1 MNQYHVKA
9 SQSIE
14 EWEKAGEPSKKKP
27 YVIASLIPDPLG
39 WIRSIDP
46 RGWMQ
51 WYCRF
56 YLGRR
61 TPDDDRQIRRYL
73 SAVGPRGRFKTQL
86 VKKIA
91 YSDGRAEEWDNHE
104 IAPILRQTLQHW
116 AVRVTKEDMLEYL
129 EA

>member
-1 MNQYHVKA
+1 MCLSGPKVTRKLIHHGCRYGVKA

-14 EWEKAGEPSKKKP
+14 EWEKAG
-27 YVIASLIPDPLG
+27 
-39 WIRSIDP
+39 WIRRQDP

-73 SAVGPRGRFKTQL
+73 SAVGPRGRFKTSL
-86 VKKIA
+86 VKKIVA
-91 YSDGRAEEWDNHE
+91 TGNRAEDWDDDE

-116 AVRVTKEDMLEYL
+116 AIKVTKEDVEEYL
-129 EA
+129 LPG

>member
-1 MNQYHVKA
+1 MLTPVFEYSYGVKA

-14 EWEKAGEPSKKKP
+14 EWEKAG
-27 YVIASLIPDPLG
+27 
-39 WIRSIDP
+39 WIRRQDA

-73 SAVGPRGRFKTQL
+73 SAVGPRGRFKTSL
-86 VKKIA
+86 VKKIVA
-91 YSDGRAEEWDNHE
+91 GGGLDAWDDGD

-116 AVRVTKEDMLEYL
+116 AVKITREDVAEYL
-129 EA
+129 MPG

>member
-1 MNQYHVKA
+1 
-9 SQSIE
+9 
-14 EWEKAGEPSKKKP
+14 
-27 YVIASLIPDPLG
+27 
-39 WIRSIDP
+39 
-46 RGWMQ
+46 MQ

-61 TPDDDRQIRRYL
+61 TSDDERQIRRYL

-91 YSDGRAEEWDNHE
+91 YGGGADEWDNHE

-116 AVRVTKEDMLEYL
+116 AVRITREDMLEYL
-129 EA
+129 NN